1 MTWKKLKRNNN
12 YSINE
17 NGHLTLGGVETV
29 ELAHQY
35 GTPLMVMDEN
45 AIRTQ
50 CRLYKSAMTRYF
62 GGAST
67 IHYASKA
74 LSCKAIYR
82 IMKDEGVGV
91 DLVSLGEMYT
101 AKAAGFDLSRACLH
115 GNNKTDAEIAKAI
128 SAGIGEFMVDSFEE
142 LESLDRIAGEQG
154 VKQRIMLRL
163 TPNIDAHTQKAI
175 ATGQLDSK
183 FGTPI
188 ATGQAERLVKLA
200 LTKENLVLE
209 GFHSHIGSLI
219 FEYEPYIQQAQVM
232 FEFMADIKAKT
243 GYTAQK
249 INLGGGFAVRYT
261 ADQPQVDIE
270 ANICKIAAEV
280 DKICA
285 SYGLDRPAILMEPGR
300 SIVAAAGVTLYTV
313 GTVKEIEG
321 YRTYVS
327 VDGGMT
333 DNPRYA
339 LYQSRYEVL
348 LANRAAEKK
357 DLICTVAGRC
367 CESGDLIGEGMALQT
382 PQRGDTLAVLVTG
395 AYNYSMASNYNRVP
409 RPAMVFVKDGEDR
422 LVIRRETYEDLYRND
437 L

>member
-1 MTWKKLKRNNN
+1 MLHPH
-12 YSINE
+12 YSINDL
-17 NGHLTLGGVETV
+17 GHLAVGGVDTV
-29 ELAHQY
+29 TLAEKY
-35 GTPLMVMDEN
+35 GTPLMVLDEN
-45 AIRTQ
+45 AVRTR
-50 CRLYKSAMTRYF
+50 CRLYQSAMEKYF
-62 GGAST
+62 GAGST

-82 IMKDEGVGV
+82 ILKEEGIGV
-91 DLVSLGEMYT
+91 DLVSPGELYT
-101 AKAAGFDLSRACLH
+101 AKAAGFDLTEASFH
-115 GNNKTDAEIAKAI
+115 GNNKTDREIASAI
-128 SAGIGEFMVDSFEE
+128 ADGIGEFMVDSFEE
-142 LESLDRIAGEQG
+142 LEAIDRIAGEMG
-154 VKQRIMLRL
+154 VMQRIMLRL

-175 ATGQLDSK
+175 LTGQLDSK

-188 ATGQAERLVKLA
+188 ATGQAERLVRLA
-200 LTKENLVLE
+200 LTKKNLILE
-209 GFHSHIGSLI
+209 GFHSHIGSQI
-219 FEYEPYIQQAQVM
+219 FEYEPYIEQAKVM
-232 FEFMADIKAKT
+232 FEFMADMKAKT
-243 GYTAQK
+243 GYEAKK

-261 ADQPQVDIE
+261 NDQPTVDIVG
-270 ANICKIAAEV
+270 NIEKIATEV
-280 DKICA
+280 DRICV
-285 SYGLDRPAILMEPGR
+285 SYGLRRPAILMEPGR

-321 YRTYVS
+321 VRTYVS

-367 CESGDLIGEGMALQT
+367 CESGDLIGEGMALQA
-382 PQRGDTLAVLVTG
+382 PVRGDILAVLVTG

-422 LVIRRETYEDLYRND
+422 LVIRRETCEDLCRND

>member
-1 MTWKKLKRNNN
+1 MLHPH
-12 YSINE
+12 YSVNE
-17 NGHLTLGGVETV
+17 NGHFTIGGADSVA
-29 ELAHQY
+29 LAQKY

-50 CRLYKSAMTRYF
+50 CRLYQSAMAKYF
-62 GGAST
+62 GGQSN

-82 IMKDEGVGV
+82 IMQEEGVSV
-91 DLVSLGEMYT
+91 DVVSLGEMYT
-101 AKAAGFDLSRACLH
+101 AKAAGFDLSHACLH
-115 GNNKTDAEIAKAI
+115 GNNKTDAEIAEAI

-142 LESLDRIAGEQG
+142 LEALDRIAGEAG
-154 VKQRIMLRL
+154 VMQRIMLRV

-200 LTKENLVLE
+200 LTKKNLVLE
-209 GFHSHIGSLI
+209 GFHSHIGSQL
-219 FEYEPYIQQAQVM
+219 FEYEPYIEQAKVM
-232 FEFMADIKAKT
+232 FEFMADMRAKT

-249 INLGGGFAVRYT
+249 INLGGGFGVRYT
-261 ADQPQVDIE
+261 ADQPAVDIVG
-270 ANICKIAAEV
+270 NIQKIAAQVNE
-280 DKICA
+280 ICD
-285 SYGLDRPAILMEPGR
+285 SYGFDRPVILMEPGR

-339 LYQSRYEVL
+339 LYQSRYEAL

-357 DLICTVAGRC
+357 DLICTIAGRC

>member
-1 MTWKKLKRNNN
+1 MER
-12 YSINE
+12 
-17 NGHLTLGGVETV
+17 
-29 ELAHQY
+29 
-35 GTPLMVMDEN
+35 
-45 AIRTQ
+45 
-50 CRLYKSAMTRYF
+50 CF
-62 GGAST
+62 GKGST

-82 IMKDEGVGV
+82 VLQEEGVGV
-91 DLVSLGEMYT
+91 DLVSPGELYT
-101 AKAAGFDLSRACLH
+101 AKAAGFDLKKASFH
-115 GNNKTDAEIAKAI
+115 GNNKTDREIENAI
-128 SAGIGEFMVDSFEE
+128 ADGIGEFMVDSFEE
-142 LESLDRIAGEQG
+142 LEAIDRIAGQRG
-154 VKQRIMLRL
+154 VRQHIMLRL

-175 ATGQLDSK
+175 LTGQLDSK

-188 ATGQAERLVKLA
+188 ATGQAERLVRLA
-200 LTKENLVLE
+200 LTKENLILE
-209 GFHSHIGSLI
+209 GFHSHIGSQI
-219 FEYEPYIQQAQVM
+219 FEYEPYIQQAKVM
-232 FEFMADIKAKT
+232 FEFMADMKAKT
-243 GYTAQK
+243 GYEAKK

-261 ADQPQVDIE
+261 EDQPSVDIVG
-270 ANICKIAAEV
+270 NIEKIAACV
-280 DKICA
+280 DGLIE
-285 SYGLDRPAILMEPGR
+285 SYHLNRPAILMEPGR

-321 YRTYVS
+321 VRTYVS

-348 LANRAAEKK
+348 LANRANEKK

-382 PQRGDTLAVLVTG
+382 PTRGDILAVQVTG

-409 RPAMVFVKDGEDR
+409 RPAMVFVKDGEPR
-422 LVIRRETYEDLYRND
+422 VVVQRESYEDLCKND

>member
-1 MTWKKLKRNNN
+1 MLHPN

-17 NGHLTLGGVETV
+17 SGHLTVGGADTV
-29 ELAHQY
+29 ALAEKY
-35 GTPLMVMDEN
+35 GTPLYIIDEN
-45 AIRTQ
+45 AIRAQ

-62 GGAST
+62 GAGST

-82 IMKDEGVGV
+82 VLREEGVGV
-91 DLVSLGEMYT
+91 DLVSPGELYT
-101 AKAAGFDLSRACLH
+101 AKAAGFDLAEASFH
-115 GNNKTDAEIAKAI
+115 GNNKTDREIENAI
-128 SAGIGEFMVDSFEE
+128 ADGIGEFMVDSFEE
-142 LESLDRIAGEQG
+142 LEAIDRIAGERGIRQH
-154 VKQRIMLRL
+154 IMLRL

-175 ATGQLDSK
+175 LTGQLDSK

-188 ATGQAERLVKLA
+188 ATGQAERLVRLA
-200 LTKENLVLE
+200 LSKKNLILE
-209 GFHSHIGSLI
+209 GFHSHIGSQI
-219 FEYEPYIQQAQVM
+219 FEYEPYVEQAKVM
-232 FEFMADIKAKT
+232 FEFMADMKSKT
-243 GYTAQK
+243 GYEAKK

-261 ADQPQVDIE
+261 EDQPAVDIVG
-270 ANICKIAAEV
+270 NIEKIAAEV
-280 DKICA
+280 DRLIA
-285 SYGLDRPAILMEPGR
+285 QYGLGRPAILMEPGR

-321 YRTYVS
+321 VRTYVS

-348 LANRAAEKK
+348 LANRADEKK

-382 PQRGDTLAVLVTG
+382 PVRGDILAVTVTG

-409 RPAMVFVKDGEDR
+409 RPAMVFVKDGEAR
-422 LVIRRETYEDLYRND
+422 VAVRRETYEDLCRND

>member
-1 MTWKKLKRNNN
+1 MLHPH
-12 YSINE
+12 YSINDL
-17 NGHLTLGGVETV
+17 GHLCVGTV
-29 ELAHQY
+29 DTVALAKKY
-35 GTPLMVMDEN
+35 GTPLYVIDEN
-45 AIRTQ
+45 AVRAQ
-50 CRLYKSAMTRYF
+50 CRLYQSAMKRCF
-62 GGAST
+62 GADGT

-82 IMKDEGVGV
+82 ILREEGIGV
-91 DLVSLGEMYT
+91 DLVSPGELYT
-101 AKAAGFDLSRACLH
+101 AKAAGFDLAEASFH
-115 GNNKTDAEIAKAI
+115 GNNKTDCEIADAI
-128 SAGIGEFMVDSFEE
+128 ADGIGEFMVDSFEE
-142 LESLDRIAGEQG
+142 LEAIDRIAGERG
-154 VKQRIMLRL
+154 VMQRIMLRL

-175 ATGQLDSK
+175 LTGQLDSK

-188 ATGQAERLVKLA
+188 ATGQAERLVRLA
-200 LTKENLVLE
+200 LTKQNLILE
-209 GFHSHIGSLI
+209 GFHSHIGSQI
-219 FEYEPYIQQAQVM
+219 FEYEPYIEQAKVM
-232 FEFMADIKAKT
+232 FEFMAEMKHKT
-243 GYTAQK
+243 GYEAKK

-261 ADQPQVDIE
+261 ADQPAVDIVG
-270 ANICKIAAEV
+270 NIEKIAAVV
-280 DKICA
+280 DRLCA
-285 SYGLDRPAILMEPGR
+285 TYGLRRPAILLEPGR

-321 YRTYVS
+321 VRTYVS

-382 PQRGDTLAVLVTG
+382 PMRGDILAVLVTG

-409 RPAMVFVKDGEDR
+409 RPAIVFVKDGEDR
-422 LVIRRETYEDLYRND
+422 LVVKRESYEDLSRND
-437 L
+437 I

>member
-1 MTWKKLKRNNN
+1 MLHPN

-17 NGHLTLGGVETV
+17 SDHLTVGGADTV
-29 ELAHQY
+29 TLAEKY
-35 GTPLMVMDEN
+35 GTPLYVIDED
-45 AIRTQ
+45 AIRAQ
-50 CRLYKSAMTRYF
+50 CRLYQSAMKRCF
-62 GGAST
+62 GADST

-82 IMKDEGVGV
+82 ILRDAGVGV
-91 DLVSLGEMYT
+91 DLVSPGELYT
-101 AKAAGFDLSRACLH
+101 AKAAGFDLADASFH
-115 GNNKTDAEIAKAI
+115 GNNKTDREIENAI
-128 SAGIGEFMVDSFEE
+128 ADGIGEFMVDSFEE
-142 LESLDRIAGEQG
+142 LEAIDRIAGQRG
-154 VKQRIMLRL
+154 VTQRIMLRL

-175 ATGQLDSK
+175 LTGQLDSK

-188 ATGQAERLVKLA
+188 ATGQAERLVRLA
-200 LTKENLVLE
+200 LSKKNLILE
-209 GFHSHIGSLI
+209 GFHSHIGSQI
-219 FEYEPYIQQAQVM
+219 FEYEPYVEQAKVM
-232 FEFMADIKAKT
+232 FEFMADMKAKT
-243 GYTAQK
+243 GYEAKK

-261 ADQPQVDIE
+261 EDQPTVDIVG
-270 ANICKIAAEV
+270 NIEKIAAEV
-280 DKICA
+280 DRLIA
-285 SYGLDRPAILMEPGR
+285 QYSLRRPTILMEPGR

-321 YRTYVS
+321 VRTYVS

-382 PQRGDTLAVLVTG
+382 PVRGDILAVTVTG

-409 RPAMVFVKDGEDR
+409 RPAMVFVKDGEAR
-422 LVIRRETYEDLYRND
+422 VAVRRETYEDLCRND